1 MMTIRRLIEGFFS
14 TIRRPLASFRRNPA
28 RAAREDEDR
37 CMKETDFPGVT
48 VVTLGAKCGAQA
60 ASAGDPQTEPPPDF
74 VRLADIAP
82 HIRQDMRYAGS
93 ENFLG
98 RPVPGYC
105 AAQCWLRREAAEA
118 LAAVAKDA
126 EATGLSLVVYDC
138 YRPQR
143 ATRAFIAWAADP
155 SDQAQKGAYYPQLD
169 KAALFDLGYIARESA
184 HSTGIAVDLA
194 LVGLDFGTPLRHG
207 FVNFDKEWWHF
218 TLEGLDDVR
227 PHDFEVR

>member
-1 MMTIRRLIEGFFS
+1 
-14 TIRRPLASFRRNPA
+14 
-28 RAAREDEDR
+28 
-37 CMKETDFPGVT
+37 MKEPDSPTLTLVT
-48 VVTLGAKCGAQA
+48 SGAKCGAQA
-60 ASAGDPQTEPPPDF
+60 APQGEPPPDF

-105 AAQCWLRREAAEA
+105 AAQCWLRREVAEA
-118 LAAVAKDA
+118 LAAVEKDA
-126 EATGLSLVVYDC
+126 QAAGLSLVVYDC

-155 SDQAQKGAYYPQLD
+155 SDQARKGVYYPHLD

-194 LVGLDFGTPLRHG
+194 LVGLDFGTPFDLFDAASGTHDPGISEAAKQNRATLISLMQRHG

-218 TLEGLDDVR
+218 TLEGLDNVR
-227 PHDFEVR
+227 PLDFEVR

>member
-1 MMTIRRLIEGFFS
+1 
-14 TIRRPLASFRRNPA
+14 
-28 RAAREDEDR
+28 
-37 CMKETDFPGVT
+37 MKEPDLPV
-48 VVTLGAKCGAQA
+48 LNLANAGAKCSAQA
-60 ASAGDPQTEPPPDF
+60 LPQAEPHAEPPPDF
-74 VRLADIAP
+74 IRLADVAP

-98 RPVPGYC
+98 RPVPGYR
-105 AAQCWLRREAAEA
+105 AAQCWLRREAAAA

-126 EATGLSLVVYDC
+126 AAAGLSLVIYDG

-155 SDQAQKGAYYPQLD
+155 LDQAMKHAYYPNLD
-169 KAALFDLGYIARESA
+169 KADLFDLGYIARKST

-194 LVGLDFGTPLRHG
+194 LEGLDFGTPFDLFDAASGTHHPGISQAAKQNRAFLIALMGRHG

-218 TLEGLDDVR
+218 TLEGLDNVR
-227 PHDFEVR
+227 PLDFEVR

>member
-1 MMTIRRLIEGFFS
+1 
-14 TIRRPLASFRRNPA
+14 
-28 RAAREDEDR
+28 
-37 CMKETDFPGVT
+37 MKETDFPGVT
-48 VVTLGAKCGAQA
+48 LVTPGAKCGVQA
-60 ASAGDPQTEPPPDF
+60 GPEGEPPPDF

-105 AAQCWLRREAAEA
+105 AAQCWLRREVAEA
-118 LAAVAKDA
+118 LAAVEKDA
-126 EATGLSLVVYDC
+126 RAAGLSLVVYDC

-155 SDQAQKGAYYPQLD
+155 SDQAKKSAYYPNLD
-169 KAALFDLGYIARESA
+169 KATLFDLGYIARESA

-194 LVGLDFGTPLRHG
+194 LVGLDFGTPFDLFDAASGTHDPGISEAAKQNRATLIALMQRHR

-218 TLEGLDDVR
+218 TLEGLDNVR
-227 PHDFEVR
+227 PLDFEVR